1 MIDRNLIN
9 LKATKSQPIGQPW
22 DYCMHKFLFSS
33 IFFQIVYLVNYEYS

>member
-9 LKATKSQPIGQPW
+9 LKATKSQTLGQPW
-22 DYCMHKFLFSS
+22 DTYAHILFSS